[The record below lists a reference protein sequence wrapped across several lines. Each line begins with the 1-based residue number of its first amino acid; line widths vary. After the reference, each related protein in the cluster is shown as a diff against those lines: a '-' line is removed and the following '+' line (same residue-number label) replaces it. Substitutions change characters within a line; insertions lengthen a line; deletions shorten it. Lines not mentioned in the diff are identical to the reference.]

1 MRQIILDTGF
11 LVALLNRTEKYHSW
25 VKSQLSKISSPMI
38 TCEPVITEACFL
50 LQTIHGGEKAILD
63 LVNRKKLQIPF
74 VLTDESLLI
83 QTLMQRYQSVPMSL
97 ADVCLVRMTEIYSDS
112 ILLTLDSDFRIYR
125 KNKNEIINLLTP
137 DD

>member
-97 ADVCLVRMTEIYSDS
+97 ADACLVRMTEIYSDS